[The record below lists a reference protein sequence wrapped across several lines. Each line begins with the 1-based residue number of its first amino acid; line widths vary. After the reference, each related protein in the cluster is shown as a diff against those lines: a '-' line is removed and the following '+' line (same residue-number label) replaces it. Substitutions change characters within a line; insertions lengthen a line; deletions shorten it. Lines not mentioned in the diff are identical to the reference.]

1 MDSLRGQLLVA
12 APSLLDPNFARAV
25 VLVCEHNEDGALGLV
40 LNRRTDISVGVAV
53 PELGGLID
61 PDERLW
67 GGGPVQQSSIVV
79 LAELEEPGD
88 ALMVNETIGLVLE
101 GADMAALEQSPGRAR
116 AFLGY
121 AGWGAG
127 QLESELETDDWIV
140 APGHPDD
147 AFFDD
152 PSTLWSVALERMG
165 GEYALLASFPPDPTL
180 N

>member
-1 MDSLRGQLLVA
+1 MESLRGKLLVA
-12 APSLLDPNFARAV
+12 APSLVDPNFARSV
-25 VLVCEHNEDGALGLV
+25 VLICEHNEDGALGLV
-40 LNRRTDISVGVAV
+40 LNRRTELRVGAAV

-67 GGGPVQQSSIVV
+67 AGGPVQQSSIVV

-88 ALMVNETIGLVLE
+88 ALMVSEDVGLVLD
-101 GADMAALEQSPGRAR
+101 GADMAELEESAGRVR

-121 AGWGAG
+121 AGWGGG
-127 QLESELETDDWIV
+127 QLEAELGTEDWIV
-140 APGHPDD
+140 APGEPDD
-147 AFFDD
+147 AFTAQ

-165 GEYALLASFPPDPTL
+165 GEYALLASFPPDPTM